1 MDTVNCVIVRLIMAA
16 FKCKGVGVVGG
27 SWGLRRSV
35 FASSK
40 MPPIEK
46 GTSGHVKHL
55 WRLFKQPLTAD

>member
-1 MDTVNCVIVRLIMAA
+1 METVNCVIVRLIMAA
-16 FKCKGVGVVGG
+16 FKCKGVGVGG
-27 SWGLRRSV
+27 SRGLRRSV

-46 GTSGHVKHL
+46 GTRSHVKHL